1 MINKLKY
8 IIYYYGKHY
17 YYATLFFP
25 KKIKEQTLIIYA
37 FVRRLDNIVDDLN
50 LSQKNKEKNFIE
62 WLEEWKKA
70 CKEQNSKYEELNL
83 FYILAKKKS
92 IDFNYINAFIESM
105 QFDLKPV
112 RINTFKE
119 LEKYM
124 YGSAVVVGYFMLY
137 IFDCFKEELK
147 EYATAL
153 AQAMQLTNF
162 IRDIKEDLSLNR
174 IYIPKEIYTKFNI
187 TEKDFFSLKF
197 NKNFKNLIKELIK
210 IAENLYKKSNIGIKK
225 LPIKV
230 QFPVFYASNLYK
242 SILDEIKK
250 NDYNIFDFKYKLKN
264 KTKIII
270 FIKSIFK
277 FFINKYA

>member
-1 MINKLKY
+1 MTNKLKY
-8 IIYYYGKHY
+8 IMSYYGKHY

-37 FVRRLDNIVDDLN
+37 FVRRLDNIVDNLD
-50 LSQKNKEKNFIE
+50 LSQKYKEEKFIE
-62 WLEEWKKA
+62 WKKEWQKA

-83 FYILAKKKS
+83 FYILAKEKN
-92 IDFNYINAFIESM
+92 IDFNYINAFIKSM
-105 QFDLKPV
+105 EFDLKPV
-112 RINTFKE
+112 RINTLKE

-137 IFDCFKEELK
+137 IFECFKEDLK

-162 IRDIKEDLSLNR
+162 IRDIKEDLNLNR

-187 TEKDFFSLKF
+187 TEEDFFSLKF

-210 IAENLYKKSNIGIKK
+210 ITEDLYIKSNIGIKK

-230 QFPVFYASNLYK
+230 RFPVFYASNLYK
-242 SILDEIKK
+242 SILDEIEK
-250 NDYNIFDFKYKLKN
+250 NNYNVFDFEYKLKN

-270 FIKSIFK
+270 FIKSILK
-277 FFINKYA
+277 FFINKYE